1 MCLFLT
7 MKRPGVDPWRTC
19 ILLFY
24 DVNNSATTLSFATLW
39 LKKISINHF
48 VADMNSTVGPN
59 PTFSTTLTSLPPFWW
74 DWESP
79 GVFHPYRPRLV
90 SKPQGKWRI
99 STLMDPRRIRGYHPV
114 FTYHARHP
122 FSGWHKNTTDR
133 VAISSLL
140 ALPEFT
146 NTKKMLFITKRLKK
160 VLSFVKTWTQYRNNI
175 QSRIHNNLHNNQLLF
190 G

>member
-7 MKRPGVDPWRTC
+7 MKRPGVDPRRTC

-24 DVNNSATTLSFATLW
+24 DVNNCATTLSFATLW
-39 LKKISINHF
+39 LNKISINHLM
-48 VADMNSTVGPN
+48 ADMSSTVGPN
-59 PTFSTTLTSLPPFWW
+59 PTFSTTYQPSTILMRLRFA
-74 DWESP
+74 
-79 GVFHPYRPRLV
+79 GCIQPYRPRLV
-90 SKPQGKWRI
+90 SKPQGKWWL

-122 FSGWHKNTTDR
+122 LSGWDKNSTDR

-160 VLSFVKTWTQYRNNI
+160 ILSFVKTWT
-175 QSRIHNNLHNNQLLF
+175 
-190 G
+190 